1 VKSVALPVLIPQN
14 VFVPNAPATINSVEV
29 ATSPWWRDA
38 DGVLAR
44 VRGDAAVVR
53 EIISLKVGRKP
64 AAAATGSRG
73 YAGSA
78 TARPNQVAAPVL
90 ASMKDDDDH
99 ELQAVVRRGALQE
112 QIKLNRI
119 ARGSAPAV
127 ACPASWPLRGART
140 VRPIKGTAMRAG
152 CRDGGELCRPDHAMS
167 AETA

>member
-1 VKSVALPVLIPQN
+1 M
-14 VFVPNAPATINSVEV
+14 NSVEV
-29 ATSPWWRDA
+29 ATSLWWRDA

-119 ARGSAPAV
+119 AVEESVDLLRQLRVQPHGPFEVRRHSYASRLPRRWRVMPARSRDVCRNGVGHSHVSA
-127 ACPASWPLRGART
+127 
-140 VRPIKGTAMRAG
+140 I
-152 CRDGGELCRPDHAMS
+152 
-167 AETA
+167 